1 MFQRLKTTKTDQI
14 HVLNAIHY
22 RTQYLVGPSVE
33 VAAIKSRFV
42 S

>member
-14 HVLNAIHY
+14 RVLKVIHY
-22 RTQYLVGPSVE
+22 RTQYLVGLSVE
-33 VAAIKSRFV
+33 VVAIKSCFV